1 MCHHLGMTT
10 RKRSNCWP
18 IVAGAVFLLV
28 VGAWTLRRPDAGPA
42 VGAAEW
48 EADPIGPDDLA
59 G

>member
-1 MCHHLGMTT
+1 MTT
-10 RKRSNCWP
+10 RKRSSCWP
-18 IVAGAVFLLV
+18 IVAGAVFVLLV
-28 VGAWTLRRPDAGPA
+28 VGAWALRRLDVGPA

>member
-1 MCHHLGMTT
+1 MTT
-10 RKRSNCWP
+10 RKRSSCWP

-28 VGAWTLRRPDAGPA
+28 IGAWTLRRLDAGPA